1 MSLKLHKR
9 GKVWYIRGTVAGR
22 RFYQSAKTPDRKTAE
37 RIKAEIESKAWQR
50 RFDGPGAGLTM
61 AQVFTAY
68 LDAGKPDRFLLKLAE
83 YWKDTLVD
91 DVRPENIRQAAR
103 KIYPNAKDATRNR
116 QVIKP
121 TQAAINYAYSLG
133 WCAKISVKR
142 FSENPKIKTP
152 VTLEWVDAF
161 CDQAVKDGLP
171 HLAGLCAF
179 MFGTAA
185 RVGEGCRL
193 TWGDVDLN
201 AATATIYLHKPTP
214 WTRLAHLPPKVVAML
229 ANIPSNR
236 NPDDLVFGYAG
247 RDSIRYV
254 WGNVCKR
261 AGIERLTPHCCR
273 HGFAT
278 SMLHLGFDPKTVAV
292 RGGWKD
298 ATTVLRTYAH
308 AMKDPTVTDA
318 LFGAKSMHSKS
329 GHGVT
334 ARNKKIKSR

>member
-142 FSENPKIKTP
+142 LYENPIKKAIWKEP
-152 VTLEWVDAF
+152 CL
-161 CDQAVKDGLP
+161 QL
-171 HLAGLCAF
+171 
-179 MFGTAA
+179 
-185 RVGEGCRL
+185 
-193 TWGDVDLN
+193 
-201 AATATIYLHKPTP
+201 
-214 WTRLAHLPPKVVAML
+214 
-229 ANIPSNR
+229 
-236 NPDDLVFGYAG
+236 
-247 RDSIRYV
+247 
-254 WGNVCKR
+254 R
-261 AGIERLTPHCCR
+261 AGSCRTLQERTNR
-273 HGFAT
+273 I
-278 SMLHLGFDPKTVAV
+278 
-292 RGGWKD
+292 R
-298 ATTVLRTYAH
+298 
-308 AMKDPTVTDA
+308 
-318 LFGAKSMHSKS
+318 AKS
-329 GHGVT
+329 VQFVLWT
-334 ARNKKIKSR
+334 FR